1 MQAVLHTLKI
11 LDLQPLHDVYRGTGS
26 AAYPPELM
34 LAIAL
39 VEILNGQT
47 SPARWFRDATTRDQ
61 CKFVGRGISPSR
73 TAWYDF
79 RDRAGKFIDSVHQQL
94 VNHAIDQQ
102 LIAPKECA
110 IDGTF
115 SAAAASRHKI
125 YNLKQINRRLN
136 PLKRAIQML
145 DAPEQIAAQTPLSK
159 IPRWIAPTPIG
170 RNRQLTQFRLA
181 KRRMLE
187 NIGENR
193 LKYSRYRRDESR
205 LTISP
210 TDIDAVIGKDKSK
223 VIRPLYNTQTM
234 ADCGSEMIVAFDVW
248 AQAND
253 TGTLI
258 PMVKKTQQIVGGVL
272 ETVHADSSYCS
283 ILELKDCQSL
293 GVELLAPVQDNTQ
306 EVNRKSISG
315 QKQIASSEF
324 VFQESSCRLTCPQGH
339 DMKLLRTAQV
349 PRADGR
355 RLGQYLFEQ
364 SVEYCQRC
372 PLASRCL
379 SGKAK
384 QRKVSRQVE
393 QPLLDLQIKKMA
405 SERGKRSQR
414 LRAQTIERRFADGK
428 RHRGQ
433 GQQNG
438 RGLLRVKAEVGLLVL
453 AQNTLTLYNLIKN
466 KETEHS

>member
-1 MQAVLHTLKI
+1 M
-11 LDLQPLHDVYRGTGS
+11 
-26 AAYPPELM
+26 
-34 LAIAL
+34 
-39 VEILNGQT
+39 
-47 SPARWFRDATTRDQ
+47 
-61 CKFVGRGISPSR
+61 
-73 TAWYDF
+73 
-79 RDRAGKFIDSVHQQL
+79 
-94 VNHAIDQQ
+94 
-102 LIAPKECA
+102 
-110 IDGTF
+110 
-115 SAAAASRHKI
+115 
-125 YNLKQINRRLN
+125 
-136 PLKRAIQML
+136 
-145 DAPEQIAAQTPLSK
+145 
-159 IPRWIAPTPIG
+159 
-170 RNRQLTQFRLA
+170 
-181 KRRMLE
+181 
-187 NIGENR
+187 
-193 LKYSRYRRDESR
+193 
-205 LTISP
+205 
-210 TDIDAVIGKDKSK
+210 
-223 VIRPLYNTQTM
+223 
-234 ADCGSEMIVAFDVW
+234 
-248 AQAND
+248 
-253 TGTLI
+253 
-258 PMVKKTQQIVGGVL
+258 
-272 ETVHADSSYCS
+272 
-283 ILELKDCQSL
+283 
-293 GVELLAPVQDNTQ
+293 ELLAPVQDNTQ